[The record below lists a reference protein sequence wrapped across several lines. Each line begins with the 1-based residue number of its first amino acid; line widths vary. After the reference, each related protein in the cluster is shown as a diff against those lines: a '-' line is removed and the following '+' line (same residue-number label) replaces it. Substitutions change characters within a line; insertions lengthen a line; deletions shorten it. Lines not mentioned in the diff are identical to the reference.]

1 MLKFTFLN
9 FSFQF
14 NLENTKD
21 STYFLKQGY
30 VKLKNSDSKHL
41 YCNLKKIFFE

>member
-1 MLKFTFLN
+1 MLKFKFLN

-30 VKLKNSDSKHL
+30 VKLKTVIVNTCIVIFL
-41 YCNLKKIFFE
+41 IFFE